1 MSRWR
6 QGRILAALLMFT
18 ACSTAVWA
26 QTAPYH
32 KVAPFPEPAEEVL
45 GIGANGKVYVFA
57 GLDEVTPTEP
67 RQIPKGLVYEYD
79 PARDAWT
86 KKKKMPVPA
95 HHIALAEL
103 NGKIYVF
110 GGFKAPDEKKFGWVP
125 INNSWEYDPGQ
136 DSWKAL
142 KAMPTT
148 RGSAAAAVVEGKI
161 YVIGGGGQA
170 SGVADPVLVPDGS
183 NRSLSANEEYDPAS
197 DSWRERAP
205 LPTARNHTAAAAV
218 NGKIYVIGGRIGA
231 PFIGTSRNTDIVET
245 YDPATDRWS
254 VGAAFMPT
262 ARSGHAAGVY
272 KGRIFVA
279 GGEQRDRR
287 MVGGYITM
295 EAYDPATNSWN
306 SLPSM
311 TWPRGGFA
319 GAIAGNRFYMMGGTV
334 QAIIPPGMDLGM
346 SLDEAYDLDSAFK

>member
-1 MSRWR
+1 MERGI
-6 QGRILAALLMFT
+6 QGRLIAACVIMI
-18 ACSTAVWA
+18 ACGAAWA
-26 QTAPYH
+26 QSPPYYR
-32 KVAPFPEPAEEVL
+32 VAPFPEPAEEVL

-86 KKKKMPVPA
+86 KKKPMPVPA
-95 HHIALAEL
+95 HHPALVEL

-110 GGFKAPDEKKFGWVP
+110 GGFKAPEVKKFGWVP
-125 INNSWEYDPGQ
+125 INNSWEYDPAQ
-136 DSWKAL
+136 DTWKAL
-142 KAMPTT
+142 KAMPST
-148 RGSAAAAVVEGKI
+148 RGSAAAAVVNGKI
-161 YVIGGGGQA
+161 YVMGGGGPA
-170 SGVADPVLVPDGS
+170 YGSTDPVLVPDGS
-183 NRSLSANEEYDPAS
+183 NRSLSANEEYDPET

-205 LPTARNHTAAAAV
+205 LPTPRNHTAAAAV

-245 YDPATDRWS
+245 YEVAADRWS

-272 KGRIFVA
+272 NGRIFVA

-287 MVGGYITM
+287 LVGGYLSM
-295 EAYDPATNSWN
+295 EAYDPATNAWTV
-306 SLPSM
+306 LPSM

-319 GAIAGNRFYMMGGTV
+319 GAIAGNRFYMMGGTA
-334 QAIIPPGMDLGM
+334 QAIIPPGMNLGM